1 MQSRSG
7 DTLLLDPCGTE
18 QKNENS
24 RLLISMASSLGQVT
38 QIACQGPWSSEALQ
52 KAIELGVGGCS
63 QVLHSAM
70 RQIALE
76 GVQ

>member
-1 MQSRSG
+1 MDPSG
-7 DTLLLDPCGTE
+7 AE
-18 QKNENS
+18 EKNESS

-38 QIACQGPWSSEALQ
+38 QIACQGPWSNEALQ
-52 KAIELGVGGCS
+52 KAIELGVGACS